1 MQTYE
6 LAAVEAQI
14 NGHKTAA
21 VAFLEL
27 AEADFHRLD
36 IKADTVE
43 TIYTLSVPVREP
55 KANDTA
61 RRFFYEMSQYHTKQK
76 FRWEMIR
83 DGHDPDATIGL
94 TQKINL

>member
-1 MQTYE
+1 MIMKTYE
-6 LAAVEAQI
+6 PVTVETQI

-43 TIYTLSVPVREP
+43 TIYTLSVPVKEP

-61 RRFFYEMSQYHTKQK
+61 RRFFYEMSKYHTKQK
-76 FRWEMIR
+76 IRWEMIR
-83 DGHDPDATIGL
+83 DGNDPDATIGL
-94 TQKINL
+94 TEKK

>member
-6 LAAVEAQI
+6 LVTVEAQI

-27 AEADFHRLD
+27 AEADIHRLD

-43 TIYTLSVPVREP
+43 TLYTLSVPVREN
-55 KANDTA
+55 KASDIA

-76 FRWEMIR
+76 IRWEMIR
-83 DGHDPDATIGL
+83 DGNDPDAVIGK
-94 TQKINL
+94 TEIIEI